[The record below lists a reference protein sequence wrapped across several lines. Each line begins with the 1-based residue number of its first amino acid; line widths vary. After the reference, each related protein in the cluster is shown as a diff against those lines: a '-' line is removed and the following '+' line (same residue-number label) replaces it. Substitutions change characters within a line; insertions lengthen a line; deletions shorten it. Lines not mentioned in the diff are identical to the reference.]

1 MPQSTTPMPAAERR
15 SQLTRVRDARRSA
28 STAAGIAAERVIVTE
43 RERGTSRARE
53 AATQLADQ
61 TVESVSQER

>member
-28 STAAGIAAERVIVTE
+28 STAAGIAAERVTIAE
-43 RERGTSRARE
+43 RERGTSRVRE
-53 AATQLADQ
+53 AATHLADNPI
-61 TVESVSQER
+61 ESVPPAR